1 MYQNA
6 LAVITFFLDDTKIEK
21 WKDRERGETEIV
33 NKRERERGR
42 FERKRDKLKELKAI
56 DTERI
61 ERERKSVERK

>member
-1 MYQNA
+1 MIQKLRNGKTEREGRQRQ
-6 LAVITFFLDDTKIEK
+6 LTK
-21 WKDRERGETEIV
+21 
-33 NKRERERGR
+33 ERERGR